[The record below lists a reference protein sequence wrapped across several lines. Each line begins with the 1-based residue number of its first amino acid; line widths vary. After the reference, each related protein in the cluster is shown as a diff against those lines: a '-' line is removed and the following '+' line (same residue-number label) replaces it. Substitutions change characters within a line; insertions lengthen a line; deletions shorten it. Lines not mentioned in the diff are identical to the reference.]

1 MNFTCLGDNV
11 NLASRLEGANKA
23 YGTFIMVSEPVR
35 KKLNPYLFSTRFLDF
50 LAVKGKNEPVLVYEV
65 RGWAN
70 EESPMWLDIAGK
82 IYQEGIDKYLA
93 REWDDAIIKFS
104 EVLSLFP
111 DDAPSKVYIERCNH
125 FKRYPPEENWDGRF
139 VLKTK

>member
-1 MNFTCLGDNV
+1 MIS
-11 NLASRLEGANKA
+11 A
-23 YGTFIMVSEPVR
+23 PV
-35 KKLNPYLFSTRFLDF
+35 KKPINPYLFSTRFLDF

-65 RGWAN
+65 RGWRN

-93 REWDDAIIKFS
+93 REWDNAIIKFN
-104 EVLSLFP
+104 EVLSLLP
-111 DDAPSKVYIERCNH
+111 DDAPSNVYIERCNH
-125 FKRYPPEENWDGRF
+125 FKRYPPEKDWDGRF